1 MGGPRA
7 EPRTDEK
14 MVTKVKREDRKQLDC
29 NQWLVNA
36 QCSNEDSCSFK
47 HELSRKHKKKAKDGK
62 VDVSAKHRGL
72 GNGKEMRTVLV
83 GQAHSGAEIR
93 DATTTSH
100 GSR

>member
-1 MGGPRA
+1 MRVAVVTETLSLRRA
-7 EPRTDEK
+7 ATTKTLSAPGIKRCRERPDMLSAAKK
-14 MVTKVKREDRKQLDC
+14 M
-29 NQWLVNA
+29 
-36 QCSNEDSCSFK
+36 
-47 HELSRKHKKKAKDGK
+47 DGI

-83 GQAHSGAEIR
+83 GQAYSGAEIR